1 MEEQQNLMTPKQ
13 TPKFRWQETDAS
25 KYFHSGNIMFGKD
38 GDIFIHGRA
47 TKDKETFLKILIMLH
62 ERFIEDRSD
71 SSS

>member
-1 MEEQQNLMTPKQ
+1 METQQNLMSQNQIPKY
-13 TPKFRWQETDAS
+13 RWQETDLS
-25 KYFHSGNIMFGKD
+25 KYFHAGNIMFGND

-62 ERFIEDRSD
+62 ERFIEDCSD